1 MPTFKNIKELHEFL
15 KDKVIRDILDNE
27 MAEMVKRVEQEA
39 IEEVVYQ
46 VYNPQEYERRGHSGG
61 LIDKDY
67 MEHSVSEDG
76 TVLEVIN
83 DTPPNYGYGGEENV
97 EDLPALVEFGHG
109 SWYNGR
115 RQFYTYTRS
124 KRSNRYMRPR
134 PFTKAT
140 IERIEQ
146 EKLHIKTMK
155 DALESKGIKTK

>member
-1 MPTFKNIKELHEFL
+1 MPTFKSIKELHEFL
-15 KDKVIRDILDNE
+15 KDKVIRGILDNE

-46 VYNPQEYERRGHSGG
+46 VYTPQEYKRRGHSGG

-109 SWYNGR
+109 SWYRGR
-115 RQFYTYTRS
+115 QQFYTYPS
-124 KRSNRYMRPR
+124 DKRFIQPR

-140 IERIEQ
+140 RDKIEQ